1 MPRSDL
7 EHPDDAPGDW
17 FVDTRCIRCD
27 AARHWA
33 PGLIGM
39 DAAGRSFVARQPI
52 TPDDAAAMR
61 RAAEAC
67 PTRSI
72 GSRQPV
78 NSPPA
83 GAPDGVFPH
92 PLAPDVLALGSNAM
106 ASFGAH
112 SWLIIRPDGGN
123 LGGNLMIDS
132 PRYNRPLAAAADA
145 LGGVAHI
152 LLTHRDDVADADR
165 WAQRYRARV
174 WIGAA
179 DADAAPYA
187 TDLIESGGTT
197 LIAPGAVAIPAPGH
211 TEGHLVYHI
220 DNRHLFTGDTL
231 HWNHRRGEPDV
242 FPAQTFH
249 SWAVLADTMDLLAA
263 LPVRWLLPGHGMW
276 RQFGADEW
284 RRQMAGLGPAMR
296 AAGQDGWARR
306 ADAAYYWY

>member
-7 EHPDDAPGDW
+7 AHPDDAPGDW

-33 PGLIGM
+33 PGLIGT
-39 DAAGRSFVARQPI
+39 DAGGCSFVARQPV
-52 TPDDAAAMR
+52 TADDTAAMW

-72 GSRQPV
+72 GSRRPAAGR
-78 NSPPA
+78 PPR
-83 GAPDGVFPH
+83 APDGVFPH
-92 PLAPDVLALGSNAM
+92 PLAPGVLALGSNAM

-112 SWLIIRPDGGN
+112 SWLVIRPDGGN
-123 LGGNLMIDS
+123 LMVDS

-165 WAQRYRARV
+165 WAQRYQARV

-179 DADAAPYA
+179 DADAAPCA
-187 TDLIESGGTT
+187 TDLIEPGGTT
-197 LIAPGAVAIPAPGH
+197 LIAPGALAIPAPGH
-211 TEGHLVYHI
+211 TEGHMVYHI
-220 DNRHLFTGDTL
+220 DHRHLFTGDTL

-249 SWAVLADTMDLLAA
+249 SWAVLADTMDLLAG

-276 RQFGADEW
+276 RQFGAGEW

-296 AAGQDGWARR
+296 ATGQDGWARR